1 MNNREKFCEILKK
14 YNVALLYIFGSQ
26 KDKALEILESKRVPI
41 DDPLTDID
49 LGVVFNFNLEKIG
62 EKYKLYS
69 YLYNELSD
77 IFEPYPL
84 DLVFLEECHS
94 IFQMEAIEGIC
105 VYKVSEEFK
114 DNYEMAIFRR
124 YPYFRYFY
132 DKFLEKALEE
142 Y

>member
-1 MNNREKFCEILKK
+1 MNKKERFCQVLKK
-14 YNVALLYIFGSQ
+14 HNIALAYIFGSQ
-26 KDKALEILESKRVPI
+26 KEKAFEILESKRVPI

-49 LGVVFNFNLEKIG
+49 LGVVFNFNLEKIRG
-62 EKYKLYS
+62 KHKLYS
-69 YLYNELSD
+69 ALYNELSD

-114 DNYEMAIFRR
+114 DNYEMAILRR
-124 YPYFRYFY
+124 YPDFKYFY
-132 DKFLEKALEE
+132 DKFLEEALEE